1 MHLSFLSFVSSPW
14 QNVAEE
20 NKPQEH
26 SSSSWSRDHPM
37 MAVPPAAATA
47 NAPTPSDQD
56 PSIHPSI
63 VRTIHSDSLWS
74 TTITFTPT
82 AILTWPHME
91 LEPRCLKL
99 RLEHGFGDLELLS
112 GPINTRT
119 HPLEECCD
127 GHEAAGFGK
136 FPSFGSSERNALA
149 SAAAGR
155 LLPLLL
161 PPSKL
166 SSSLLLCRSRRQS
179 AVSGRVGSVSVPPEW
194 MTGTSVW
201 L

>member
-14 QNVAEE
+14 QNVVEE

-63 VRTIHSDSLWS
+63 VRTIHSTSLWS
-74 TTITFTPT
+74 TTITYTPT

-99 RLEHGFGDLELLS
+99 RLEHGFGELEPLS
-112 GPINTRT
+112 GPINTST

-149 SAAAGR
+149 RPRRRWPSSSPPPSSIEAQFLSA
-155 LLPLLL
+155 PL
-161 PPSKL
+161 PPPK
-166 SSSLLLCRSRRQS
+166 RS
-179 AVSGRVGSVSVPPEW
+179 EW
-194 MTGTSVW
+194 PCWFCFCST
-201 L
+201 